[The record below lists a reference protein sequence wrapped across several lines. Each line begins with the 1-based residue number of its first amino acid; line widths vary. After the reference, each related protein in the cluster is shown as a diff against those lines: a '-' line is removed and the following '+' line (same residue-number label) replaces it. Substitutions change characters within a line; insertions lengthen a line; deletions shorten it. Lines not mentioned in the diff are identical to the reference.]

1 MELLAVFTI
10 VLLLVDI
17 LLWVILHRT
26 QKINGNVNELFGKW
40 HAFWNWVNTYLKKA
54 ITNNRKRDEK
64 MRRAITGLVKQE
76 NQHYKYILD
85 KFSDADTKA
94 DKLEKILNQVLN
106 VVGECKNECKKTSI
120 NSLSTLKELK
130 KHSTA
135 IDSLDKIVKSSKRK
149 S

>member
-1 MELLAVFTI
+1 MEILAVFTI

-26 QKINGNVNELFGKW
+26 QKINGNVIELFGKW

-64 MRRAITGLVKQE
+64 MRRAITAASRQE
-76 NQHYKYILD
+76 KLHYCYILD

-94 DKLEKILNQVLN
+94 DKLEKILNQILN
-106 VVGECKNECKKTSI
+106 VVGECKNECKKTSN
-120 NSLSTLKELK
+120 NSMATLKELK
-130 KHSTA
+130 KHSSAVEA
-135 IDSLDKIVKSSKRK
+135 IDKIVKSSKKR
-149 S
+149 